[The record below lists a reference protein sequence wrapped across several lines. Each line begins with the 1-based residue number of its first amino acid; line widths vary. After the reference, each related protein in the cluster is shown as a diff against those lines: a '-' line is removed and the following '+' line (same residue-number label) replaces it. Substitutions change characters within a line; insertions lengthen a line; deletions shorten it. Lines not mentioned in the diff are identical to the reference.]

1 MGAAEIRRRL
11 DLARLRGQAEVIKAA
26 LILIGL
32 LTIAAVIVLWFVSL
46 ISWDGI
52 IPEHPYWDP
61 EYDED
66 EERPEE

>member
-1 MGAAEIRRRL
+1 
-11 DLARLRGQAEVIKAA
+11 VIKAA

-32 LTIAAVIVLWFVSL
+32 LAIAAVIILWFVSL

-66 EERPEE
+66 EEGGCRNRCCGSPC

>member
-1 MGAAEIRRRL
+1 M
-11 DLARLRGQAEVIKAA
+11 IKAA

-46 ISWDGI
+46 INWDGI

-66 EERPEE
+66 EEGPEE